1 MKKDIFI
8 SIIKILL
15 EIMIQ
20 ENNNNRI
27 AKLRIERLEK
37 SRSGRSLCY
46 IDQQIMGELALNT
59 GDIIEIRGKKKTTGI
74 AVASA
79 TDRGKN
85 IIRLDGLQRLN
96 AGATI
101 GEFVS
106 VKHAE
111 VYPAIEIV
119 LTPTRPNIDLKRQA
133 EAIKGKLIDKP
144 VVIGDIVD
152 VLGSFVQKDSSDNP
166 MNEIMKMLPWGSK
179 KRTTLGILRL
189 IVENLRPSDKVVKIT
204 RDTLI
209 KVNKR
214 VAVLNVSGGVVT
226 YDDVGGLTDE
236 IQRIREM
243 VELPLKHPELFHRL
257 NIEPPKGVLFYGPSG
272 TGKTLMAKAVSQ
284 ESNAYF
290 ITINGPEIM
299 SKFYGAS
306 EGRLRERFREA
317 EDNAPSIIFIDE
329 IDSIAP
335 KRGDTSGEVERRV
348 VSQLLSL
355 MDGLQGRGEV
365 ICVGATNRINSI
377 DEALRRPGRFDRE
390 IEFGVPN
397 VNGRKEVFQI
407 HTRGMPL
414 LEDVK
419 LDNYAE
425 ITHGFV
431 GADIMAV
438 CREAA
443 MFSLRRIL
451 PKINLDEPIPGE
463 VIQELKI
470 KDDDFVKAINMIEPS
485 AMREVMIEIP
495 NVFWEDIGGLE
506 DIKQE
511 LREAVEWPL
520 KYPKLFERAGI
531 RPLNGILLFGP
542 PGCGKTLLA
551 KAVATESKSNFIAI
565 KGPEIYSKWVGES
578 ERAVREIF
586 RKARQ
591 AAPSIIYFDEIDA
604 ITSGRGNFEGT
615 HTFASI
621 VNQILVEMDGVE
633 NRKGIVVVASTN
645 RPDIVDPAFLR
656 PGRFDR
662 LVYVESPD
670 YDARLKILEVHTK
683 KMPLVK
689 EISLERI
696 AHITEGYSGADL
708 ENVCREAGM
717 QAIREE
723 LDKLK
728 EIKQKYFDFAL
739 SKIKSTLPKEVIERY
754 ENMAKKITESRNIT
768 ESKSDLYR

>member
-1 MKKDIFI
+1 MT
-8 SIIKILL
+8 
-15 EIMIQ
+15 Q
-20 ENNNNRI
+20 EKNVRRT

-46 IDQQIMGELALNT
+46 IDQDVMLNLGLNT
-59 GDIIEIRGKKKTTGI
+59 GDIIDIRGKKRTTGI
-74 AVASA
+74 AVSSIH
-79 TDRGKN
+79 DRGKG

-101 GEFVS
+101 GEYIS
-106 VKHAE
+106 IQIAE
-111 VYPAIEIV
+111 VFPAIEIV

-133 EAIKGKLIDKP
+133 EAIKSKLIDKP
-144 VVIGDIVD
+144 VVLGDIVD
-152 VLGSFVQKDSSDNP
+152 VLGTFVQRGDRDNP
-166 MNEIMKMLPWGSK
+166 MSDIMKIFQWGG
-179 KRTTLGILRL
+179 KRRPTLGTLRL
-189 IVENLRPSDKVVKIT
+189 IVENLKPSDKVVKIS

-214 VAVLNVSGGVVT
+214 VAVLNISGGVVT

-243 VELPLKHPELFHRL
+243 VELPIKHPELFHRL
-257 NIEPPKGVLFYGPSG
+257 NIDPPKGVLFYGPSG

-284 ESNAYF
+284 ESNANF

-306 EGRLRERFREA
+306 EGRLREIFREA
-317 EDNAPSIIFIDE
+317 EENAPSIIFIDE

-335 KRGDTSGEVERRV
+335 KRVETSGEVERRV

-355 MDGLQGRGEV
+355 MDGLQGRGEI
-365 ICVGATNRINSI
+365 ICVGATNRINAI

-397 VNGRKEVFQI
+397 VNGRKEIFQI

-414 LEDVK
+414 EEDVD

-438 CREAA
+438 SREAA
-443 MFSLRRIL
+443 MFSLRRVL
-451 PKINLDEPIPGE
+451 PKINLDEPIPSE
-463 VIQELKI
+463 IIQEIKI
-470 KDDDFVKAINMIEPS
+470 KDDDFAKSINLIEPS
-485 AMREVMIEIP
+485 AMREVMVEIP
-495 NVFWEDIGGLE
+495 DASWDDVGGLE

-511 LREAVEWPL
+511 LRESVDWPL
-520 KYPKLFERAGI
+520 KYPKLFEKAGI

-551 KAVATESKSNFIAI
+551 KAIANESQSNFIAI

-604 ITSGRGNFEGT
+604 ISSGRGTYEGT

-621 VNQILVEMDGVE
+621 VNQMLVEMDGIE
-633 NRKGIVVVASTN
+633 NRRGIVIVASTN

-662 LVYVESPD
+662 LIFVEAPD
-670 YDARLKILEVHTK
+670 HEARLKILQVHTK
-683 KMPLVK
+683 YMPLAEDV
-689 EISLERI
+689 SLEKI
-696 AHITEGYSGADL
+696 ARNTEGYSGADL

-717 QAIREE
+717 QAIREKMTNIDRIE
-723 LDKLK
+723 NRHF
-728 EIKQKYFDFAL
+728 EFSL
-739 SKIKSTLPKEVIERY
+739 SKIKSTLPKEIIERY
-754 ENMAKKITESRNIT
+754 ESMAKQLTESRNIKET
-768 ESKSDLYR
+768 RADFYK

>member
-1 MKKDIFI
+1 MLREKN
-8 SIIKILL
+8 
-15 EIMIQ
+15 M
-20 ENNNNRI
+20 NNTT
-27 AKLRIERLEK
+27 KLRIERLEK

-46 IDQQIMGELALNT
+46 IDQDIMLDLELNT

-74 AVASA
+74 AVSSIA
-79 TDRGKN
+79 DRGKG

-101 GEFVS
+101 GEYVT
-106 VKHAE
+106 VQLAE
-111 VYPAIEIV
+111 VYAAVEII

-152 VLGSFVQKDSSDNP
+152 VFGTFVQKDDTDNP
-166 MNEIMKMLPWGSK
+166 MSEIMKMFQFGG
-179 KRTTLGILRL
+179 KRRATLGTLRL
-189 IVENLRPSDKVVKIT
+189 IVENLKPSDKVVKIT
-204 RDTLI
+204 RDTII

-214 VAVLNVSGGVVT
+214 VAVLNISGGVVT

-243 VELPLKHPELFHRL
+243 VELPIKHPELFHRL
-257 NIEPPKGVLFYGPSG
+257 NIDPPKGVLFYGPSG

-284 ESNAYF
+284 ESNANF

-306 EGRLRERFREA
+306 EGRLREIFREA
-317 EDNAPSIIFIDE
+317 EENAPSIIFIDE

-335 KRGDTSGEVERRV
+335 KRVDTSGEVERRV

-355 MDGLQGRGEV
+355 MDGLRGRGEI
-365 ICVGATNRINSI
+365 ICVGATNRINAI

-397 VNGRKEVFQI
+397 VKGRKEIFQI
-407 HTRGMPL
+407 HTRGMPM
-414 LEDVK
+414 EKDVD

-425 ITHGFV
+425 TTHGFV
-431 GADIMAV
+431 GADIMAI

-443 MFSLRRIL
+443 MFSLRRVL
-451 PKINLDEPIPGE
+451 PKINLDEPIPSE
-463 VIQELKI
+463 VIQELNI
-470 KDDDFVKAINMIEPS
+470 KDEDFVKATNLIEPS
-485 AMREVMIEIP
+485 AMREVMVEIP
-495 NVFWEDIGGLE
+495 DVSWEDIGGLE

-520 KYPKLFERAGI
+520 KYPKLFEKAGI

-551 KAVATESKSNFIAI
+551 KAIATESKSNFIAI

-604 ITSGRGNFEGT
+604 ISSGRGNYEGT

-621 VNQILVEMDGVE
+621 VNQILVEMDGIE
-633 NRKGIVVVASTN
+633 NRKGIVIIASTN
-645 RPDIVDPAFLR
+645 RPDIVDSAFLR

-662 LVYVESPD
+662 LIFVEAPD
-670 YDARLKILEVHTK
+670 LESRLKIIEVHTK
-683 KMPLVK
+683 SMPLAEDV
-689 EISLERI
+689 SLKRI
-696 AHITEGYSGADL
+696 AQITEGYSGADL

-723 LDKLK
+723 MEKLEK
-728 EIKQKYFDFAL
+728 IENKYFEFAL
-739 SKIKSTLPKEVIERY
+739 SKIKSTLPQNIIERY
-754 ENMAKKITESRNIT
+754 ENMAKQITESRNIKDT
-768 ESKSDLYR
+768 QTDLYR

>member
-1 MKKDIFI
+1 MSIEKSKKK
-8 SIIKILL
+8 S
-15 EIMIQ
+15 
-20 ENNNNRI
+20 

-37 SRSGRSLCY
+37 NRSGRSLCY
-46 IDQQIMGELALNT
+46 VDQDKVNELGLST

-74 AVASA
+74 IVSSFA
-79 TDRGKN
+79 DKGKG
-85 IIRLDGLQRLN
+85 IIRIDGLQRLN

-106 VKHAE
+106 IQIAD
-111 VYPAIEIV
+111 VYPAEQII
-119 LTPTRPNIDLKRQA
+119 LTPTRPNIDMNRQA

-152 VLGSFVQKDSSDNP
+152 VLGTFVQKNDPDNP
-166 MNEIMKMLPWGSK
+166 MNEIMKMLPFFKGGT
-179 KRTTLGILRL
+179 RRPTLGTLRL
-189 IVENLRPSDKVVKIT
+189 IVENTRPGGKVVRIT
-204 RDTLI
+204 RDTRI

-214 VAVLNVSGGVVT
+214 VAVLNVSGDVVT
-226 YDDVGGLTDE
+226 YDDVGGLSDE

-257 NIEPPKGVLFYGPSG
+257 NIDPPKGVLFHGPSG
-272 TGKTLMAKAVSQ
+272 TGKTLLVKAVSQ

-290 ITINGPEIM
+290 ISINGPEIM

-306 EGRLRERFREA
+306 EGRLREIFREA

-335 KRGDTSGEVERRV
+335 KREDVTGEVERRV

-355 MDGLQGRGEV
+355 LDGLRGRGEV
-365 ICVGATNRINSI
+365 ICIGATNRINSI

-397 VNGRKEVFQI
+397 SKGRKEVFQI
-407 HTRGMPL
+407 HTRGMPVT
-414 LEDVK
+414 EDVN
-419 LDNYAE
+419 LDNYSD

-451 PKINLDEPIPGE
+451 PKINLDEPIPSE
-463 VIQELKI
+463 IIQDLNIRDE
-470 KDDDFVKAINMIEPS
+470 DFLQAINMTEPS

-495 NVFWEDIGGLE
+495 NVSWEDIGGLE
-506 DIKQE
+506 DVEQE
-511 LREAVEWPL
+511 LKEGVEWPL
-520 KYPKLFERAGI
+520 KYGKLFKKAGI

-551 KAVATESKSNFIAI
+551 KAVATESESNFITI
-565 KGPEIYSKWVGES
+565 KGPEIFSKWVGES
-578 ERAVREIF
+578 ERSVREFF

-591 AAPSIIYFDEIDA
+591 AAPSILYFDEIDA
-604 ITSGRGNFEGT
+604 ISSSRGSVQGS
-615 HTFASI
+615 HIYDSI
-621 VNQILVEMDGVE
+621 VNQILVEMDGME
-633 NRKGIVVVASTN
+633 KRKGIVIIASTN
-645 RPDIVDPAFLR
+645 RPDIIDPALLR

-662 LVYVESPD
+662 LLFVTAPNLE
-670 YDARLKILEVHTK
+670 ARLKILKVHTK
-683 KMPLVK
+683 NMPLAEDV
-689 EISLERI
+689 SLSKI
-696 AHITEGYSGADL
+696 AQSTDGYSGADL
-708 ENVCREAGM
+708 ENLCREAGM
-717 QAIREE
+717 EAIREKLE
-723 LDKLK
+723 KLDKIEK
-728 EIKQKYFDFAL
+728 KHFDHAI
-739 SKIKSTLPKEVIERY
+739 SKIKSTLPKEVVENYERL
-754 ENMAKKITESRNIT
+754 AKQITESRNIR
-768 ESKSDLYR
+768 ESNADYLYK

>member
-1 MKKDIFI
+1 MSQEKIP
-8 SIIKILL
+8 IKIV
-15 EIMIQ
+15 
-20 ENNNNRI
+20 
-27 AKLRIERLEK
+27 KLRIERLEK

-46 IDQQIMGELALNT
+46 IDQDVMFELKLNT

-74 AVASA
+74 AVSSVQ
-79 TDRGKN
+79 DRGKG

-96 AGATI
+96 VGATI
-101 GEFVS
+101 GEFITIQL
-106 VKHAE
+106 AE

-152 VLGSFVQKDSSDNP
+152 VLGTFVQKEDSENP
-166 MNEIMKMLPWGSK
+166 MSDIMKMFQMGG
-179 KRTTLGILRL
+179 KRRPTLGTLRL
-189 IVENLRPSDKVVKIT
+189 IVENLRPRDKVVKIT
-204 RDTLI
+204 RDTII

-257 NIEPPKGVLFYGPSG
+257 NIDPPKGVLFYGPSG

-284 ESNAYF
+284 ESNANF

-306 EGRLRERFREA
+306 EGRLRDIFREA
-317 EDNAPSIIFIDE
+317 EENAPSIIFIDE

-335 KRGDTSGEVERRV
+335 KRVDTSGEVERRV

-355 MDGLQGRGEV
+355 MDGLRGRGEI
-365 ICVGATNRINSI
+365 ICVGATNRINTI

-397 VNGRKEVFQI
+397 NKGRKEIFQI
-407 HTRGMPL
+407 HTRGMPI
-414 LEDVK
+414 EDNVN
-419 LDNYAE
+419 LDRYAE

-438 CREAA
+438 SREAA

-451 PKINLDEPIPGE
+451 PKINLDEPIPSE
-463 VIQELKI
+463 IIQELKI
-470 KDDDFVKAINMIEPS
+470 EDGDFTKAINLIEPS
-485 AMREVMIEIP
+485 AMREVMVEIP
-495 NVFWEDIGGLE
+495 DAGWDDIGGLE
-506 DIKQE
+506 EIKQE
-511 LREAVEWPL
+511 LIEAVEWPL
-520 KYPKLFERAGI
+520 DHPKLFEKAGI

-551 KAVATESKSNFIAI
+551 KAIANESQSNFIAI

-578 ERAVREIF
+578 ERAVRDIF

-591 AAPSIIYFDEIDA
+591 AAPSILYFDEIDA
-604 ITSGRGNFEGT
+604 ISSGRGNYEGT

-621 VNQILVEMDGVE
+621 VNQILVEMDGIE
-633 NRKGIVVVASTN
+633 NRKGIVIIASTN
-645 RPDIVDPAFLR
+645 RPDIVDSAFLR

-662 LVYVESPD
+662 LIFVEAPD
-670 YDARLKILEVHTK
+670 YEARLKILEVHTK
-683 KMPLVK
+683 LMPLDESV
-689 EISLERI
+689 SLKRI
-696 AHITEGYSGADL
+696 AQSTEGYSGADL

-717 QAIREE
+717 QAIREKMEE
-723 LDKLK
+723 LKTIENK
-728 EIKQKYFDFAL
+728 HFEFAL
-739 SKIKSTLPKEVIERY
+739 NKIKSTLPREIIEKY
-754 ENMAKKITESRNIT
+754 ENMAKQITESRNIK
-768 ESKSDLYR
+768 ESQTDLYR

>member
-1 MKKDIFI
+1 MSQKNNMKKT
-8 SIIKILL
+8 
-15 EIMIQ
+15 
-20 ENNNNRI
+20 

-46 IDQQIMGELALNT
+46 IDQDIMLDLGLNP

-74 AVASA
+74 AVSSVQ
-79 TDRGKN
+79 DRGKG

-101 GEFVS
+101 GEYITVEL
-106 VKHAE
+106 AE
-111 VYPAIEIV
+111 VYPAIEIE

-152 VLGSFVQKDSSDNP
+152 ILGTFVQKDDSENP
-166 MNEIMKMLPWGSK
+166 MSDIMKMFQFGGK
-179 KRTTLGILRL
+179 KRPTLGTLRL
-189 IVENLRPSDKVVKIT
+189 IVENLKPSDKVVKIT
-204 RDTLI
+204 RDTMI
-209 KVNKR
+209 RVNKR

-243 VELPLKHPELFHRL
+243 VELPIKHPELFHRL
-257 NIEPPKGVLFYGPSG
+257 NIDPPKGVLFYGPSG

-284 ESNAYF
+284 ESNANF

-306 EGRLRERFREA
+306 EGRLRDIFREA
-317 EDNAPSIIFIDE
+317 EENAPSIIFIDE

-335 KRGDTSGEVERRV
+335 KRVDTSGEVERRV

-355 MDGLQGRGEV
+355 MDGLRGRGEI
-365 ICVGATNRINSI
+365 ICVGATNRINAI

-397 VNGRKEVFQI
+397 VKGRKEIFQI
-407 HTRGMPL
+407 HTRGMPME
-414 LEDVK
+414 EDVN

-431 GADIMAV
+431 GADIMAIS
-438 CREAA
+438 REAA
-443 MFSLRRIL
+443 MFSLRRVL
-451 PKINLDEPIPGE
+451 PKINLDEPIPSE
-463 VIQELKI
+463 IIQELKI
-470 KDDDFVKAINMIEPS
+470 KDEDFMKATNLIEPS

-495 NVFWEDIGGLE
+495 DIGWKDVGGLE
-506 DIKQE
+506 DLKQE

-520 KYPKLFERAGI
+520 KYPKLFEKAGI

-551 KAVATESKSNFIAI
+551 KAIANESQSNFIAI

-586 RKARQ
+586 RRGRQ

-604 ITSGRGNFEGT
+604 ISSGRGDYEGT

-621 VNQILVEMDGVE
+621 VNQILVEMDGIE
-633 NRKGIVVVASTN
+633 NRKGIVIIASTN

-662 LVYVESPD
+662 LIFVEAPD
-670 YDARLKILEVHTK
+670 LDSRLSILNVHTK
-683 KMPLVK
+683 NMPLGEDV
-689 EISLERI
+689 SLKKI
-696 AHITEGYSGADL
+696 AQVTEGYSGADL

-717 QAIREE
+717 QAIREKM
-723 LDKLK
+723 DKLEK
-728 EIKQKYFDFAL
+728 IENKHFEFAL
-739 SKIKSTLPKEVIERY
+739 SKIKSTLPKSILERY
-754 ENMAKKITESRNIT
+754 ENMAKQITESRNIT
-768 ESKSDLYR
+768 ESQTDLYR

>member
-1 MKKDIFI
+1 
-8 SIIKILL
+8 
-15 EIMIQ
+15 
-20 ENNNNRI
+20 
-27 AKLRIERLEK
+27 
-37 SRSGRSLCY
+37 
-46 IDQQIMGELALNT
+46 
-59 GDIIEIRGKKKTTGI
+59 
-74 AVASA
+74 
-79 TDRGKN
+79 
-85 IIRLDGLQRLN
+85 
-96 AGATI
+96 
-101 GEFVS
+101 
-106 VKHAE
+106 
-111 VYPAIEIV
+111 
-119 LTPTRPNIDLKRQA
+119 
-133 EAIKGKLIDKP
+133 
-144 VVIGDIVD
+144 
-152 VLGSFVQKDSSDNP
+152 
-166 MNEIMKMLPWGSK
+166 IMKMFSFGGK
-179 KRTTLGILRL
+179 KRTTLGTLRL
-189 IVENLRPSDKVVKIT
+189 IVENLKPADKVVKIT
-204 RDTLI
+204 RDTII

-257 NIEPPKGVLFYGPSG
+257 NIDPPKGVLFYGPSG

-284 ESNAYF
+284 ESNANF

-306 EGRLRERFREA
+306 EGRLREIFREA
-317 EDNAPSIIFIDE
+317 EENAPSIIFIDE

-335 KRGDTSGEVERRV
+335 KRVDTSGEVERRV

-355 MDGLQGRGEV
+355 MDGLRGRGET
-365 ICVGATNRINSI
+365 ICIGATNRINSI
-377 DEALRRPGRFDRE
+377 DGALRRPGRFDRE

-397 VNGRKEVFQI
+397 VNGRKEIFQI

-414 LEDVK
+414 EDDVK
-419 LDNYAE
+419 LDHYAE

-438 CREAA
+438 GREAA
-443 MFSLRRIL
+443 MFSLRRVL
-451 PKINLDEPIPGE
+451 PKINLNEPIPSE
-463 VIQELKI
+463 IIQEI
-470 KDDDFVKAINMIEPS
+470 NIRDEDFNKAINMIEPS
-485 AMREVMIEIP
+485 AMREVMVEIP
-495 NVFWEDIGGLE
+495 DASWEDIGGLE
-506 DIKQE
+506 EIKQE
-511 LREAVEWPL
+511 LREAVDWPL
-520 KYPKLFERAGI
+520 KYPKLFEKAGI

-551 KAVATESKSNFIAI
+551 KAIANESMSNFIAI
-565 KGPEIYSKWVGES
+565 KGPEIFSKWVGES

-604 ITSGRGNFEGT
+604 ITAGRGMNEGT

-621 VNQILVEMDGVE
+621 VNQILVEMDGIE
-633 NRKGIVVVASTN
+633 NRKGVITIASTN

-662 LVYVESPD
+662 LIFVREPD

-683 KMPLVK
+683 NMPLAEEV
-689 EISLERI
+689 SLKRI
-696 AHITEGYSGADL
+696 AQNTVGYSGADL

-717 QAIREE
+717 QAIREKMDAIE
-723 LDKLK
+723 KIENK
-728 EIKQKYFDFAL
+728 HFEFAL
-739 SKIKSTLPKEVIERY
+739 LKIKSTIPKEVTEKY
-754 ENMAKKITESRNIT
+754 ESIAKQITETRNIK

>member
-1 MKKDIFI
+1 MSQETKEKK
-8 SIIKILL
+8 S
-15 EIMIQ
+15 
-20 ENNNNRI
+20 

-37 SRSGRSLCY
+37 NRSGRSLCY
-46 IDQQIMGELALNT
+46 IDQTIVNELGLST
-59 GDIIEIRGKKKTTGI
+59 GDIIELKGKKKTTGI
-74 AVASA
+74 IVSSIA
-79 TDRGKN
+79 DKGKG
-85 IIRLDGLQRLN
+85 IIRIDGLQRLN

-101 GEFVS
+101 GEYVS
-106 VKHAE
+106 VQLAD
-111 VYPAIEIV
+111 VYPAEQII
-119 LTPTRPNIDLKRQA
+119 LTPTRPNIDMKRQA

-152 VLGSFVQKDSSDNP
+152 VLGTFVVKDDPDNP
-166 MNEIMKMLPWGSK
+166 MNDIMKMLPFFKGSS
-179 KRTTLGILRL
+179 RRPTLGTLRL
-189 IVENLRPSDKVVKIT
+189 IVENTRPSGRVVRIT
-204 RDTLI
+204 RNTQI

-214 VAVLNVSGGVVT
+214 VAVLNVSGDVVT
-226 YDDVGGLTDE
+226 YDDVGGLGDE

-257 NIEPPKGVLFYGPSG
+257 NIDPPKGVLFYGPSG
-272 TGKTLMAKAVSQ
+272 TGKTLLVKAVSQ

-290 ITINGPEIM
+290 IPINGPEIM

-306 EGRLRERFREA
+306 EGRLRDIFREA

-335 KRGDTSGEVERRV
+335 KRQEATGEVERRV

-355 MDGLQGRGEV
+355 LDGLRGRGEV
-365 ICVGATNRINSI
+365 IVIGATNRINSI

-397 VNGRKEVFQI
+397 VKGRKEVFQI
-407 HTRGMPL
+407 HTRGMPITD
-414 LEDVK
+414 DVN
-419 LDNYAE
+419 LDNYSE

-451 PKINLDEPIPGE
+451 PKINLDEPIPSE
-463 VIQELKI
+463 IIQDLNIRDE
-470 KDDDFVKAINMIEPS
+470 DFLQAINMIEPS

-495 NVFWEDIGGLE
+495 NVPWEDVGGLE

-511 LREAVEWPL
+511 LKEGVEWPI
-520 KYPKLFERAGI
+520 KYKKLFKKAGI

-551 KAVATESKSNFIAI
+551 KAVATESQSNFITV
-565 KGPEIYSKWVGES
+565 KGPEIFSKWVGES
-578 ERAVREIF
+578 EKSVREIF

-604 ITSGRGNFEGT
+604 ISSGRGSVQGS
-615 HTFASI
+615 HIYDSI
-621 VNQILVEMDGVE
+621 VNQILVEMDGIE
-633 NRKGIVVVASTN
+633 NRKGIIIIASTN
-645 RPDIVDPAFLR
+645 RPDLIDAALLR

-662 LVYVESPD
+662 LLHITAPD
-670 YDARLKILEVHTK
+670 HNARLKILKVHTK
-683 KMPLVK
+683 DMPLADDV
-689 EISLERI
+689 SLNKI
-696 AHITEGYSGADL
+696 AQNTEGYSGADL

-717 QAIREE
+717 QAIREKLE
-723 LDKLK
+723 NLDIIENKHF
-728 EIKQKYFDFAL
+728 EDAL
-739 SKIKSTLPKEVIERY
+739 TKIKSTLPKELVERY
-754 ENMAKKITESRNIT
+754 EQLAKQITGSRNIK
-768 ESKSDLYR
+768 ESPADFYK

>member
-1 MKKDIFI
+1 MPQEKK
-8 SIIKILL
+8 L
-15 EIMIQ
+15 
-20 ENNNNRI
+20 NNI
-27 AKLRIERLEK
+27 VKLRIERLEK

-46 IDQQIMGELALNT
+46 IDQDMMLDLELNT

-74 AVASA
+74 AVSSVQ
-79 TDRGKN
+79 DRGTG

-106 VKHAE
+106 VQLAE
-111 VYPAIEIV
+111 VHPAVEIV

-152 VLGSFVQKDSSDNP
+152 VLGTFMQQDTGENP
-166 MNEIMKMLPWGSK
+166 IADMMKMFQLGG
-179 KRTTLGILRL
+179 KRRPTLGTLRL
-189 IVENLRPSDKVVKIT
+189 IVENLRPADKVVKIT
-204 RDTLI
+204 RDTII

-214 VAVLNVSGGVVT
+214 VAVLNISGGVVT

-257 NIEPPKGVLFYGPSG
+257 NIDPPKGVLFYGPSG

-284 ESNAYF
+284 ESNANF

-306 EGRLRERFREA
+306 EGRLRDIFREA
-317 EDNAPSIIFIDE
+317 EENAPSIIFIDE

-335 KRGDTSGEVERRV
+335 KRVDTSGEVERRV

-355 MDGLQGRGEV
+355 MDGLRGRGEI
-365 ICVGATNRINSI
+365 ICVGATNRINTI

-397 VNGRKEVFQI
+397 VKGRKEIFQI
-407 HTRGMPL
+407 HTRGMPME
-414 LEDVK
+414 EDVN

-431 GADIMAV
+431 GADIMAI

-443 MFSLRRIL
+443 MFSLRRVL
-451 PKINLDEPIPGE
+451 PKINLDEPIPSE
-463 VIQELKI
+463 IIQELNI
-470 KDDDFVKAINMIEPS
+470 KDGDFIKAINLIDPS
-485 AMREVMIEIP
+485 AMREVMVEIP
-495 NVFWEDIGGLE
+495 DISWEDIGGLE
-506 DIKQE
+506 EIKQE

-520 KYPKLFERAGI
+520 KYPKLFEKAGI

-551 KAVATESKSNFIAI
+551 KAIATESQSNFIAI

-604 ITSGRGNFEGT
+604 ISSGRGNYEGT

-621 VNQILVEMDGVE
+621 VNQILVEMDGIE
-633 NRKGIVVVASTN
+633 NRKGIVIIASTN
-645 RPDIVDPAFLR
+645 RPDIVDSAFLR

-662 LVYVESPD
+662 LIFVEAPD
-670 YDARLKILEVHTK
+670 YNSRLKILEVHTK
-683 KMPLVK
+683 DMPLA
-689 EISLERI
+689 EDISLKTI
-696 AHITEGYSGADL
+696 AQNTEGYSGADL

-717 QAIREE
+717 QAIREKME
-723 LDKLK
+723 KLEYVEK
-728 EIKQKYFDFAL
+728 SHFEFAL
-739 SKIKSTLPKEVIERY
+739 SKIKSTLPRDIIERY
-754 ENMAKKITESRNIT
+754 DSMAKQITESRNIKET
-768 ESKSDLYR
+768 QTDLYR

>member
-1 MKKDIFI
+1 MSQPKNVNKN
-8 SIIKILL
+8 S
-15 EIMIQ
+15 
-20 ENNNNRI
+20 
-27 AKLRIERLEK
+27 KLRIERLDK

-46 IDQQIMGELALNT
+46 IDQDIMSALGLNT

-74 AVASA
+74 AVSSGS
-79 TDRGKN
+79 DRGKG

-101 GEFVS
+101 GEYVTI
-106 VKHAE
+106 KLAD
-111 VYPAIEIV
+111 VYPAVEIE

-152 VLGSFVQKDSSDNP
+152 VLGTFVQRDDNDNP
-166 MNEIMKMLPWGSK
+166 MSEIMKMLPFGAK
-179 KRTTLGILRL
+179 KRPTLGTLRL
-189 IVENLRPSDKVVKIT
+189 IVENLKPSDKVVKIT
-204 RDTLI
+204 RETVI

-214 VAVLNVSGGVVT
+214 VAVLNISGGVVT

-257 NIEPPKGVLFYGPSG
+257 NIDPPKGVLFHGPSG

-284 ESNAYF
+284 ESNANF

-306 EGRLRERFREA
+306 EGRLRDIFREA
-317 EDNAPSIIFIDE
+317 EESAPSIIFIDE

-335 KRGDTSGEVERRV
+335 KRVDTSGEVERRV

-355 MDGLQGRGEV
+355 MDGLRGRGEI
-365 ICVGATNRINSI
+365 ICVGATNRINAI

-397 VNGRKEVFQI
+397 AKGRKEIFQI
-407 HTRGMPL
+407 HTRGMPIE
-414 LEDVK
+414 EDVN
-419 LDNYAE
+419 LDDYAD

-443 MFSLRRIL
+443 MYSLRRIL
-451 PKINLDEPIPGE
+451 PKINLDEPIPSE
-463 VIQELKI
+463 IIQEIKI
-470 KDDDFVKAINMIEPS
+470 KNNDFVQALNMIEPS
-485 AMREVMIEIP
+485 AMREVMVEIP
-495 NVFWEDIGGLE
+495 DIYWDDVGGLE
-506 DIKQE
+506 EIKSE
-511 LREAVEWPL
+511 LKEAVEWPL
-520 KYPKLFERAGI
+520 KYPKLFEKAGV

-551 KAVATESKSNFIAI
+551 KAIATETKTNFITV
-565 KGPEIYSKWVGES
+565 KGPELFSKWVGES
-578 ERAVREIF
+578 EKSVRNIF

-604 ITSGRGNFEGT
+604 ISSFRGISEST
-615 HTFASI
+615 AVRDSI
-621 VNQILVEMDGVE
+621 VNQILVEMDGIE
-633 NRKGIVVVASTN
+633 NRKGIVVIASTN
-645 RPDIVDPAFLR
+645 RPDMVDSALLR
-656 PGRFDR
+656 PGRLDR
-662 LVYVESPD
+662 LLYITAPNIEERE
-670 YDARLKILEVHTK
+670 AILRVHTK
-683 KMPLVK
+683 NMPLAENV
-689 EISLERI
+689 SLKHI
-696 AHITEGYSGADL
+696 AQTTEGYSGADL

-717 QAIREE
+717 QAIREKMTNLE
-723 LDKLK
+723 RI
-728 EIKQKYFDFAL
+728 EQKDFDFAL
-739 SKIKSTLPKEVIERY
+739 GKINSTLPKDILEKY
-754 ENMAKKITESRNIT
+754 ENMAKEITKSRNIQ
-768 ESKSDLYR
+768 ESKADLYR

>member
-1 MKKDIFI
+1 M
-8 SIIKILL
+8 
-15 EIMIQ
+15 
-20 ENNNNRI
+20 
-27 AKLRIERLEK
+27 
-37 SRSGRSLCY
+37 
-46 IDQQIMGELALNT
+46 
-59 GDIIEIRGKKKTTGI
+59 
-74 AVASA
+74 
-79 TDRGKN
+79 
-85 IIRLDGLQRLN
+85 
-96 AGATI
+96 
-101 GEFVS
+101 
-106 VKHAE
+106 
-111 VYPAIEIV
+111 VY
-119 LTPTRPNIDLKRQA
+119 K
-133 EAIKGKLIDKP
+133 
-144 VVIGDIVD
+144 
-152 VLGSFVQKDSSDNP
+152 
-166 MNEIMKMLPWGSK
+166 
-179 KRTTLGILRL
+179 
-189 IVENLRPSDKVVKIT
+189 
-204 RDTLI
+204 
-209 KVNKR
+209 
-214 VAVLNVSGGVVT
+214 
-226 YDDVGGLTDE
+226 
-236 IQRIREM
+236 
-243 VELPLKHPELFHRL
+243 
-257 NIEPPKGVLFYGPSG
+257 
-272 TGKTLMAKAVSQ
+272 
-284 ESNAYF
+284 
-290 ITINGPEIM
+290 
-299 SKFYGAS
+299 
-306 EGRLRERFREA
+306 
-317 EDNAPSIIFIDE
+317 
-329 IDSIAP
+329 
-335 KRGDTSGEVERRV
+335 
-348 VSQLLSL
+348 
-355 MDGLQGRGEV
+355 
-365 ICVGATNRINSI
+365 
-377 DEALRRPGRFDRE
+377 
-390 IEFGVPN
+390 N

>member
-1 MKKDIFI
+1 MSQEKSKDKK
-8 SIIKILL
+8 
-15 EIMIQ
+15 
-20 ENNNNRI
+20 

-46 IDQQIMGELALNT
+46 IDQDIMLNLELNT
-59 GDIIEIRGKKKTTGI
+59 GDIIEIRGKKKTTCI
-74 AVASA
+74 AVSSVQ
-79 TDRGKN
+79 DRGKG

-101 GEFVS
+101 GEFITI
-106 VKHAE
+106 KLAD
-111 VYPAIEIV
+111 VYPAVEIE

-144 VVIGDIVD
+144 VVLGDIVD
-152 VLGSFVQKDSSDNP
+152 VLGTFVQPESGDNP
-166 MNEIMKMLPWGSK
+166 MSDIMKMFQMGAK
-179 KRTTLGILRL
+179 KRPTLGTLRL
-189 IVENLRPSDKVVKIT
+189 IVENLRPQDRVVKIT
-204 RDTLI
+204 RDTII

-214 VAVLNVSGGVVT
+214 VAVLNISGGVVT

-243 VELPLKHPELFHRL
+243 VELPIKHPELFHRL
-257 NIEPPKGVLFYGPSG
+257 NIDPPKGVLFYGPSG

-284 ESNAYF
+284 ESNANF
-290 ITINGPEIM
+290 IIINGPEIM

-306 EGRLRERFREA
+306 EGRLRDIFREA
-317 EDNAPSIIFIDE
+317 EENAPSIIFIDE

-335 KRGDTSGEVERRV
+335 KRVDTSGEVERRV

-355 MDGLQGRGEV
+355 MDGLRGRGEI
-365 ICVGATNRINSI
+365 ICVGATNRINSL

-397 VNGRKEVFQI
+397 AKGRKEIFQI

-414 LEDVK
+414 EEDVD

-425 ITHGFV
+425 TTYGFV
-431 GADIMAV
+431 GADIMAI

-443 MFSLRRIL
+443 MFSLRRVL

-463 VIQELKI
+463 IIQELMIRDEDFI
-470 KDDDFVKAINMIEPS
+470 KATNLVEPS

-495 NVFWEDIGGLE
+495 NIRWEDIGGLE
-506 DIKQE
+506 EIKQE
-511 LREAVEWPL
+511 LKEAVEWPL
-520 KYPKLFERAGI
+520 KYPKLFEKAGI

-551 KAVATESKSNFIAI
+551 KAIANESQSNFIAI

-591 AAPSIIYFDEIDA
+591 AAPSILYFDEIDA
-604 ITSGRGNFEGT
+604 ITSGRGSYEGT
-615 HTFASI
+615 QTFSSI
-621 VNQILVEMDGVE
+621 VNQILVEMDGIE
-633 NRKGIVVVASTN
+633 NRKGVIIIASTN
-645 RPDIVDPAFLR
+645 RPDIVDSAFLR

-662 LVYVESPD
+662 LIFVEAPD
-670 YDARLKILEVHTK
+670 FEARLKILEVHTK
-683 KMPLVK
+683 DMPLDEEV
-689 EISLERI
+689 SLKKI
-696 AHITEGYSGADL
+696 AQNTEGYSGADL

-717 QAIREE
+717 EAIREKMME
-723 LDKLK
+723 LEKIENK
-728 EIKQKYFDFAL
+728 HFEFAL
-739 SKIKSTLPKEVIERY
+739 SKIKSTLPRDIIERY
-754 ENMAKKITESRNIT
+754 YNLAKEITESRNIK
-768 ESKSDLYR
+768 ESKADLYR

>member
-1 MKKDIFI
+1 MPQKEYINKT
-8 SIIKILL
+8 
-15 EIMIQ
+15 
-20 ENNNNRI
+20 

-46 IDQQIMGELALNT
+46 IDQDIMLDLGLNP
-59 GDIIEIRGKKKTTGI
+59 GDIIAIKGKKKTTGI
-74 AVASA
+74 AVSSVQ
-79 TDRGKN
+79 DRGKG

-101 GEFVS
+101 GEFVT
-106 VKHAE
+106 VELAE
-111 VYPAIEIV
+111 VYPALEIV

-152 VLGSFVQKDSSDNP
+152 VLGTFVQRDDNDNP
-166 MNEIMKMLPWGSK
+166 MSDIMKMFQFGGK
-179 KRTTLGILRL
+179 KRPTLGTLRL
-189 IVENLRPSDKVVKIT
+189 IVENLKPSDKVVKIT
-204 RDTLI
+204 RETVI
-209 KVNKR
+209 RVNKR
-214 VAVLNVSGGVVT
+214 VAVLNISGGVVT

-257 NIEPPKGVLFYGPSG
+257 NIDPPKGVLFYGPSG

-284 ESNAYF
+284 ESNANF

-306 EGRLRERFREA
+306 EGRLRDIFREA
-317 EDNAPSIIFIDE
+317 EENAPSIIFIDE

-335 KRGDTSGEVERRV
+335 KRVDTSGEVERRV

-355 MDGLQGRGEV
+355 MDGLRGRGEI
-365 ICVGATNRINSI
+365 ICVGATNRINAI

-397 VNGRKEVFQI
+397 VKGRKEIFQI

-414 LEDVK
+414 EQDVD

-431 GADIMAV
+431 GADIMAI

-443 MFSLRRIL
+443 MFSLRRVL
-451 PKINLDEPIPGE
+451 PKINLDEPIPSGI
-463 VIQELKI
+463 IQELRI
-470 KDDDFVKAINMIEPS
+470 KDEDFVKATNLIEPS

-495 NVFWEDIGGLE
+495 DIGWEDIGGLE

-520 KYPKLFERAGI
+520 RYPKLFEKAGI

-551 KAVATESKSNFIAI
+551 KAIANESQSNFIAI

-604 ITSGRGNFEGT
+604 ISSGRGNYEGT

-621 VNQILVEMDGVE
+621 VNQILVEMDGIE
-633 NRKGIVVVASTN
+633 NRKGIVIIASTN

-662 LVYVESPD
+662 LIFVEAPD
-670 YDARLKILEVHTK
+670 VDARIKILEVHTK
-683 KMPLVK
+683 AMPLS
-689 EISLERI
+689 EDISLKRI
-696 AHITEGYSGADL
+696 AQITEGYSGADL

-723 LDKLK
+723 MEKLK
-728 EIKQKYFDFAL
+728 DIKYKHFEFAL
-739 SKIKSTLPKEVIERY
+739 SKIKSTLPKSIIERY
-754 ENMAKKITESRNIT
+754 ENMAKQITESRNIT
-768 ESKSDLYR
+768 ETQSDLYR

>member
-1 MKKDIFI
+1 ME
-8 SIIKILL
+8 S
-15 EIMIQ
+15 Q
-20 ENNNNRI
+20 
-27 AKLRIERLEK
+27 KLRVERLDKE
-37 SRSGRSLCY
+37 RSGRSLCY
-46 IDQQIMGELALNT
+46 IDQEIMKQLGIST

-74 AVASA
+74 AVASNA
-79 TDRGKN
+79 DKGTKS
-85 IIRLDGLQRLN
+85 IRIDGIQRLN

-101 GEFVS
+101 GEYVEL
-106 VKHAE
+106 HIAE
-111 VYPAIEIV
+111 VYEAQEVI

-133 EAIKGKLIDKP
+133 DAIKGKLIDKP

-152 VLGSFVQKDSSDNP
+152 VYGSFIQSKDSENP
-166 MNEIMKMLPWGSK
+166 MDDLMKMLPFKMGGK
-179 KRTTLGILRL
+179 KKPTIGHLRL
-189 IVENLRPSDKVVKIT
+189 VVENAKPSGRVVKIT
-204 RDTLI
+204 RDTKI

-226 YDDVGGLTDE
+226 YDDVGGLTEE

-257 NIEPPKGVLFYGPSG
+257 NIDPPKGVLFHGPSG

-284 ESNAYF
+284 ESNANF

-306 EGRLRERFREA
+306 EGRLRDIFREA
-317 EDNAPSIIFIDE
+317 ESNAPSIIFIDE

-335 KRGDTSGEVERRV
+335 KRVDTSGEVERRV

-355 MDGLQGRGEV
+355 MDGLRGRGEV
-365 ICVGATNRINSI
+365 ICIGATNRINAI

-390 IEFGVPN
+390 IEFRVPN
-397 VNGRKEVFQI
+397 VKGRKEIFQI

-414 LEDVK
+414 EIDVDLER
-419 LDNYAE
+419 YAE

-443 MFSLRRIL
+443 MFALRRIL
-451 PKINLDEPIPGE
+451 PRINLDEPIPSDI
-463 VIQELKI
+463 IQELKI
-470 KDDDFVKAINMIEPS
+470 HHNDFIQAINMVEPS
-485 AMREVMIEIP
+485 AMREVMVEIP
-495 NVFWEDIGGLE
+495 DVSWEDVGGLE
-506 DIKQE
+506 NVKNE
-511 LREAVEWPL
+511 LKEAVEWPL

-531 RPLNGILLFGP
+531 RELNGILLFGP

-551 KAVATESKSNFIAI
+551 KAIATESETNFISI

-578 ERAVREIF
+578 EKAVREIF

-604 ITSGRGNFEGT
+604 ITSGRGEFEGT

-633 NRKGIVVVASTN
+633 NRKGIVIIASTN

-662 LVYVESPD
+662 LVYVEAPD
-670 YDARLKILEVHTK
+670 IEGRIKILEVHTK
-683 KMPLVK
+683 SMPLAPDV
-689 EISLERI
+689 SLKRI
-696 AHITEGYSGADL
+696 ADKTEGYSGADI
-708 ENVCREAGM
+708 ENLCREAGM
-717 QAIREE
+717 QAIREKME
-723 LDKLK
+723 NLDKI
-728 EIKQKYFDFAL
+728 EYRHFEAAMG
-739 SKIKSTLPKEVIERY
+739 KIKSTLPSEIVERY
-754 ENMAKKITESRNIT
+754 EKMAKKITESRNIK
-768 ESKSDLYR
+768 EPSADFYK

>member
-1 MKKDIFI
+1 M
-8 SIIKILL
+8 S
-15 EIMIQ
+15 Q
-20 ENNNNRI
+20 EQNINNK

-46 IDQQIMGELALNT
+46 IDQDKMLDLELNT

-74 AVASA
+74 AVSSIA
-79 TDRGKN
+79 DRGKG

-101 GEFVS
+101 GEFVTIQL
-106 VKHAE
+106 AE
-111 VYPAIEIV
+111 VYSAVEIV

-144 VVIGDIVD
+144 VVMGDVVD
-152 VLGSFVQKDSSDNP
+152 VFGTFVQRDNGDNP
-166 MNEIMKMLPWGSK
+166 MSDIMKMFQFGGK
-179 KRTTLGILRL
+179 KRPTLGTLRL
-189 IVENLRPSDKVVKIT
+189 IVENLKPSDKVVKIT
-204 RDTLI
+204 RDTII

-257 NIEPPKGVLFYGPSG
+257 NIDPPKGVLFYGPSG

-284 ESNAYF
+284 ESNANF

-306 EGRLRERFREA
+306 EGRLREIFREA
-317 EDNAPSIIFIDE
+317 EENAPTIIFIDE

-335 KRGDTSGEVERRV
+335 KRVDTSGEVERRV

-355 MDGLQGRGEV
+355 MDGLRGRGEI
-365 ICVGATNRINSI
+365 ICVGATNRINTI

-397 VNGRKEVFQI
+397 VKGRKEIFQI
-407 HTRGMPL
+407 HTRGMPVE
-414 LEDVK
+414 EDVD

-431 GADIMAV
+431 GADIMAI

-443 MFSLRRIL
+443 MFSLRRVL
-451 PKINLDEPIPGE
+451 PKINLDEPIPSE
-463 VIQELKI
+463 IIQELNI
-470 KDDDFVKAINMIEPS
+470 KDEDFVKATNLIEPS
-485 AMREVMIEIP
+485 AMREVMVEIP
-495 NVFWEDIGGLE
+495 DIFWDDIGGLE
-506 DIKQE
+506 DLKQE

-520 KYPKLFERAGI
+520 KYPKLFEKAGI

-551 KAVATESKSNFIAI
+551 KAIANESRSNFIAI

-604 ITSGRGNFEGT
+604 ISSGRGNYEGT

-621 VNQILVEMDGVE
+621 VNQILVEMDGIE
-633 NRKGIVVVASTN
+633 NRKGIVIIASTN

-662 LVYVESPD
+662 LIFVEAPELES
-670 YDARLKILEVHTK
+670 RLKILEVHTK
-683 KMPLVK
+683 GMPLAEDV
-689 EISLERI
+689 SLKMI
-696 AHITEGYSGADL
+696 AQTTEGYSGADL

-717 QAIREE
+717 EAIREKMTE
-723 LDKLK
+723 LEKIEK
-728 EIKQKYFDFAL
+728 KHFEFAL
-739 SKIKSTLPKEVIERY
+739 SKIKSTLPREIIEKY
-754 ENMAKKITESRNIT
+754 ENMAKQITESRNIK
-768 ESKSDLYR
+768 ESADLYR

>member
-1 MKKDIFI
+1 MTQESNIKKVT
-8 SIIKILL
+8 
-15 EIMIQ
+15 
-20 ENNNNRI
+20 
-27 AKLRIERLEK
+27 KLRIERLEK

-46 IDQQIMGELALNT
+46 IDQDIMLNLGLST

-74 AVASA
+74 AVSSA
-79 TDRGKN
+79 ADRGKG

-101 GEFVS
+101 GEYIS
-106 VKHAE
+106 LQIAE

-133 EAIKGKLIDKP
+133 DAIKSKLIDKP

-152 VLGSFVQKDSSDNP
+152 VLGTFVQRDDPENP
-166 MNEIMKMLPWGSK
+166 MSDLMKMFQMGQK
-179 KRTTLGILRL
+179 KRATLGTLRL
-189 IVENLRPSDKVVKIT
+189 IVENLKPADKVVKIT
-204 RDTLI
+204 RDTAI

-236 IQRIREM
+236 I
-243 VELPLKHPELFHRL
+243 
-257 NIEPPKGVLFYGPSG
+257 
-272 TGKTLMAKAVSQ
+272 KAVSQ
-284 ESNAYF
+284 ESNANF

-306 EGRLRERFREA
+306 EGRLREIFREA
-317 EDNAPSIIFIDE
+317 EENAPTIIFIDE

-335 KRGDTSGEVERRV
+335 KRMDTSGEVERRV

-355 MDGLQGRGEV
+355 LDGLRGRGEV
-365 ICVGATNRINSI
+365 ICVGATNRVNAI

-397 VNGRKEVFQI
+397 VKGRKEIFQI

-414 LEDVK
+414 EEDVD
-419 LDNYAE
+419 LENYSE

-443 MFSLRRIL
+443 MFALRRIL

-463 VIQELKI
+463 IIQELNI
-470 KDDDFVKAINMIEPS
+470 EDDDFVKAINMVEPS
-485 AMREVMIEIP
+485 AMREVMVEVPDIS
-495 NVFWEDIGGLE
+495 WEDIGGLE
-506 DIKQE
+506 IIKQE
-511 LREAVEWPL
+511 LKEAVEWPL
-520 KYPKLFERAGI
+520 KYPKLFEKAGI

-551 KAVATESKSNFIAI
+551 KAIANESQSNFIAI
-565 KGPEIYSKWVGES
+565 KGPEIFSKWVGES

-604 ITSGRGNFEGT
+604 ISAGRGAYEST

-621 VNQILVEMDGVE
+621 VNQILVEMDGIE
-633 NRKGIVVVASTN
+633 NRKGIVIIASTN

-662 LVYVESPD
+662 LIFVKEPD
-670 YDARLKILEVHTK
+670 YDARLKILEVHSRD
-683 KMPLVK
+683 MPLDESV
-689 EISLERI
+689 SLKRI
-696 AHITEGYSGADL
+696 AQNTVGYSGADL

-717 QAIREE
+717 QAIREKMADLE
-723 LDKLK
+723 KIENK
-728 EIKQKYFDFAL
+728 HFEFAL
-739 SKIKSTLPKEVIERY
+739 TKIKSTLPKEITDRY
-754 ENMAKKITESRNIT
+754 ESLAKQITESRNIKET
-768 ESKSDLYR
+768 KADFYK

>member
-1 MKKDIFI
+1 MTQERK
-8 SIIKILL
+8 IK
-15 EIMIQ
+15 ETT
-20 ENNNNRI
+20 
-27 AKLRIERLEK
+27 KLRIERLEK

-46 IDQQIMGELALNT
+46 IDQDVMFDLGLNT

-74 AVASA
+74 AVSSA
-79 TDRGKN
+79 PDRGKG

-101 GEFVS
+101 GEYVS
-106 VKHAE
+106 LQIAE
-111 VYPAIEIV
+111 VYPAIELV

-133 EAIKGKLIDKP
+133 DAIKSKLIDKP

-152 VLGSFVQKDSSDNP
+152 VLGTFVQRPDQDNP
-166 MNEIMKMLPWGSK
+166 MSDLMKMFQLGGK
-179 KRTTLGILRL
+179 KRATLGTLRL
-189 IVENLRPSDKVVKIT
+189 IVENLNPLDKVVKIT
-204 RDTLI
+204 RDTII

-243 VELPLKHPELFHRL
+243 VELPIKHPELFHRL
-257 NIEPPKGVLFYGPSG
+257 NIDPPKGVLFYGPSG

-284 ESNAYF
+284 ESNANF
-290 ITINGPEIM
+290 IIINGPEIM

-306 EGRLRERFREA
+306 EGRLREIFREA
-317 EDNAPSIIFIDE
+317 EENAPSIIFIDE

-335 KRGDTSGEVERRV
+335 KRMDTSGEVERRV

-355 MDGLQGRGEV
+355 MDGLRGRGEI
-365 ICVGATNRINSI
+365 ICIGATNRINSL

-397 VNGRKEVFQI
+397 VKGRKEIFQI

-414 LEDVK
+414 EEDVK
-419 LDNYAE
+419 LDEYSE

-451 PKINLDEPIPGE
+451 PKINLDEPIPSE
-463 VIQELKI
+463 IIQELNI
-470 KDDDFVKAINMIEPS
+470 RDDDFVKATNMTEPS
-485 AMREVMIEIP
+485 AMREVMVEIP
-495 NVFWEDIGGLE
+495 DASWEDIGGLE
-506 DIKQE
+506 EIKEE

-520 KYPKLFERAGI
+520 KYPKLFEKAGI

-551 KAVATESKSNFIAI
+551 KAIANESKCNFIAI
-565 KGPEIYSKWVGES
+565 KGPEIFSKWVGES

-604 ITSGRGNFEGT
+604 ISAGRGAYEST

-621 VNQILVEMDGVE
+621 VNQILVEMDGIE
-633 NRKGIVVVASTN
+633 NRKGIVTIASTN

-662 LVYVESPD
+662 LIYVKEPD
-670 YDARLKILEVHTK
+670 FEARMKILEVHTK
-683 KMPLVK
+683 NMPLAENVSLK
-689 EISLERI
+689 EI
-696 AHITEGYSGADL
+696 AQNTVGYSGADL

-717 QAIREE
+717 QAIREKME
-723 LDKLK
+723 TLEKIENK
-728 EIKQKYFDFAL
+728 HFEFAL
-739 SKIKSTLPKEVIERY
+739 SKIKSTLPKEMTERY
-754 ENMAKKITESRNIT
+754 ESIAKQITESRNIT
-768 ESKSDLYR
+768 DSKADFYK

>member
-1 MKKDIFI
+1 MSQKQNI
-8 SIIKILL
+8 
-15 EIMIQ
+15 
-20 ENNNNRI
+20 NNRG
-27 AKLRIERLEK
+27 KLRIERLEK

-46 IDQQIMGELALNT
+46 IDQDIMLDLELNT

-74 AVASA
+74 AVSSIA
-79 TDRGKN
+79 DRGSG

-101 GEFVS
+101 GEFVTIQL
-106 VKHAE
+106 AE
-111 VYPAIEIV
+111 VYPAVEVV

-144 VVIGDIVD
+144 VVMGDIVD
-152 VLGSFVQKDSSDNP
+152 IFGTFVQREDSDNP
-166 MNEIMKMLPWGSK
+166 MSDIMKMFQFGG
-179 KRTTLGILRL
+179 KRRPTLGTLRL
-189 IVENLRPSDKVVKIT
+189 IVENLKPSDKVVKIT
-204 RDTLI
+204 RDTII

-257 NIEPPKGVLFYGPSG
+257 NIDPPKGVLFHGPSG

-284 ESNAYF
+284 ESNANF

-306 EGRLRERFREA
+306 EGRLREIFREA
-317 EDNAPSIIFIDE
+317 EENAPTIIFIDE

-335 KRGDTSGEVERRV
+335 KRVDTSGEVERRV

-355 MDGLQGRGEV
+355 MDGLRGRGEI
-365 ICVGATNRINSI
+365 ICVGATNRVNAI

-397 VNGRKEVFQI
+397 VKGRKEIFQI
-407 HTRGMPL
+407 HTRGMPME
-414 LEDVK
+414 EDVN

-431 GADIMAV
+431 GADIMAI

-443 MFSLRRIL
+443 MFSLRRVL
-451 PKINLDEPIPGE
+451 PKINLDEPIPSE
-463 VIQELKI
+463 IIQELRI
-470 KDDDFVKAINMIEPS
+470 KDEDFMKATNLIEPS
-485 AMREVMIEIP
+485 AMREVMVEIP
-495 NVFWEDIGGLE
+495 DVSWEDIGGLE

-511 LREAVEWPL
+511 LKEAVEWPL
-520 KYPKLFERAGI
+520 KYPKMFERAGI

-551 KAVATESKSNFIAI
+551 KAIANESQSNFIAI

-604 ITSGRGNFEGT
+604 ISSGRGNYEGT

-621 VNQILVEMDGVE
+621 VNQILVEMDGIE
-633 NRKGIVVVASTN
+633 NRKGIITIASTN
-645 RPDIVDPAFLR
+645 RPDIVDSAFLR

-662 LVYVESPD
+662 LIFVEAPD
-670 YDARLKILEVHTK
+670 LEARLKILEVHTK
-683 KMPLVK
+683 AMPLA
-689 EISLERI
+689 EDISLKMI
-696 AHITEGYSGADL
+696 AQTTEGYSGADL

-717 QAIREE
+717 QAIREKMTE
-723 LDKLK
+723 LEVIEKK
-728 EIKQKYFDFAL
+728 HFEFAL
-739 SKIKSTLPKEVIERY
+739 SKIKSTLPKEMIDRY
-754 ENMAKKITESRNIT
+754 ENMAKQITESRNIK
-768 ESKSDLYR
+768 ESKADLYR